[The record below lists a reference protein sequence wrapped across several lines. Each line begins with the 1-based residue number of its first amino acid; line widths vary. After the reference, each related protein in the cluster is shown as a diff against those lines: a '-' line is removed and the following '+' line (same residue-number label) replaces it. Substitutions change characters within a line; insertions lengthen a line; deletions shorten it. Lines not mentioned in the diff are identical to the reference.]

1 MDLKVEATLLGL
13 VRLEIPDAKILSKS
27 LLVQKLSVYHTY
39 EQYLANIHFR
49 VAPLDSSSYLQP
61 FSLKLQL
68 VNRRKL
74 DIQQK
79 CLLCHHHKFEEI
91 RKYKRHN
98 MNFIAPTCK
107 LSYDIFR

>member
-1 MDLKVEATLLGL
+1 MDLKVEAILFGL
-13 VRLEIPDAKILSKS
+13 VRLEIPDAKILRS

-98 MNFIAPTCK
+98 MNFIAHTCK